1 MDKMKVNCPS
11 CNREFEVDVSK
22 RRTKLDWIGWVPLIG
37 SGHTFYTILGS
48 MILIFVS
55 MCLITGQGMIFGFTG
70 RTPGT
75 IYFGYYPLAGQLLA
89 WAIILDWTVPIN
101 VKRLITARI
110 KMFVKQLRHKKE
122 DNNVQHPY

>member
-11 CNREFEVDVSK
+11 CNREFEVDAPTH
-22 RRTKLDWIGWVPLIG
+22 RTKLGWVGWIPLIG
-37 SGHTFYTILGS
+37 SGHTFYTALGS
-48 MILIFVS
+48 MILILVS
-55 MCLITGQGMIFGFTG
+55 ISLITGEGIIFGYTNS
-70 RTPGT
+70 TPGVVN
-75 IYFGYYPLAGQLLA
+75 FGYYPLAGQLLA